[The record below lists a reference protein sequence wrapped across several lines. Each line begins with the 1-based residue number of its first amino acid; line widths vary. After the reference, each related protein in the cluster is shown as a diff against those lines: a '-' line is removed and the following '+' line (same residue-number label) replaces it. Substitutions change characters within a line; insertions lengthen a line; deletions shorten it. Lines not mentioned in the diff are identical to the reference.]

1 MNFYRSLTRTNN
13 TIKTKETTKK
23 ATTTTLETNVPEEP
37 VTVAEVVA
45 AALTTITS
53 GTNVETTTTS
63 PPTQAT
69 DTATA
74 APTVTTSVSAATTLA
89 DKSFIF
95 NTLPSGIT
103 AQNCT
108 CHASHKHHH
117 CCCSTNA
124 INCCCNS
131 QLQSPPTPNTM
142 SYKNKKNANEERFY
156 SRRMCCSSNKTKAS
170 QAVATD
176 SVTPEVMPP
185 APSLTSMSAEQI
197 SLTSRVNVMAK
208 ETKTANQETTK
219 TATTANMTSRRRKTG
234 HHKKQRQD
242 ITRKLPSPSLLLSTS
257 SSSSSA
263 SSSTFLT
270 CKLNFNGGSDAT
282 ACRSVY
288 QNIKMP
294 LRRLMLT
301 IMAAVVLS
309 TEFTICSSSSVLEQR
324 LKTISVVNTSHS
336 SSSSS
341 GSSSNSRQIPAET
354 TNKSYKITESLP
366 NLPVTLTTL
375 TTTTVRTTLS
385 QAPGL
390 HTSSSSFSS
399 QSSSLPVAEALAS
412 AVASMSGTSI
422 STSTE
427 KKSSSSSSLKTL
439 ETAALSEPLP
449 SPSAIS
455 SASPALPE
463 SPVAIETVEKSPFSS
478 FSLTATTQIENEPFT
493 LDDFNASS
501 ELLSGPTSILNTHDS
516 SDLPPLTE
524 AEQAAKDLLTK
535 GFSIPTY
542 LPPFP
547 VFAVADLPAY
557 LNMVSSTTTEAPPSN
572 HHMSPDDMSSLEN
585 LLFFDNKEDRQQQL
599 NRRRQQQQ
607 HRKLQ
612 IPRRNSSTIGPNNVT
627 VQEGSHAYLPC
638 RIHRLQ
644 NKPVSWVRLR
654 DGHIISVDQTTF
666 IADQRFQAIF
676 QDDKE
681 YTWSL
686 QIKYVQPSDEGW
698 FECQASSEPKMSA
711 KVYLK
716 VIVPLTELI
725 GDQSRF
731 VKAGSKVALHCIV
744 RGTLDPPQYIIWYR
758 DKTQISDDNKLGW
771 YTQLDRNIFG
781 NNGDNE
787 NTIGSLIIPSVRK
800 VDSGNYTC
808 QPSNSAS
815 VSVDL
820 HVLSGEYSASAIMSA
835 ARTYA
840 LNDAYLLI
848 LLLLMLLH
856 NT

>member
-1 MNFYRSLTRTNN
+1 MNFQRSLTRKPNG
-13 TIKTKETTKK
+13 IKTTEAKK
-23 ATTTTLETNVPEEP
+23 AMATATLEANVSEP
-37 VTVAEVVA
+37 LTVAS
-45 AALTTITS
+45 AALASSVGTTPTAITS
-53 GTNVETTTTS
+53 GTNVQTTTA
-63 PPTQAT
+63 AT
-69 DTATA
+69 ATETATA
-74 APTVTTSVSAATTLA
+74 APTVTPTTSKTTSAATLA
-89 DKSFIF
+89 DDDTSDNNSNTTIHNNIYKNFISIS
-95 NTLPSGIT
+95 LPSIIT
-103 AQNCT
+103 ARNANESN
-108 CHASHKHHH
+108 ASKKSHQ

-124 INCCCNS
+124 INCFCNS
-131 QLQSPPTPNTM
+131 QLCSTMAGSHTTTM
-142 SYKNKKNANEERFY
+142 SYKNKKNANQERCY
-156 SRRMCCSSNKTKAS
+156 SRRMCCKVKAADSSE
-170 QAVATD
+170 AVSTITVN
-176 SVTPEVMPP
+176 SETPEVMPTP
-185 APSLTSMSAEQI
+185 SSPSLTSMSGEQI
-197 SLTSRVNVMAK
+197 SLT
-208 ETKTANQETTK
+208 
-219 TATTANMTSRRRKTG
+219 
-234 HHKKQRQD
+234 
-242 ITRKLPSPSLLLSTS
+242 TS
-257 SSSSSA
+257 SSSSS
-263 SSSTFLT
+263 SSSSSLPSLSSAVSSSSPPSPSSSLSTSRP
-270 CKLNFNGGSDAT
+270 NMQHGGSDVG
-282 ACRSVY
+282 CRGVY

-309 TEFTICSSSSVLEQR
+309 TEFTICSSSSVLEQK
-324 LKTISVVNTSHS
+324 LKTITVANTG
-336 SSSSS
+336 S
-341 GSSSNSRQIPAET
+341 GNSSSNGHHLPAET
-354 TNKSYKITESLP
+354 TNKSYKITDSLP
-366 NLPVTLTTL
+366 NLPVNLTAATAM
-375 TTTTVRTTLS
+375 TTTTTTRTVATTLS
-385 QAPGL
+385 QVPSIQTL
-390 HTSSSSFSS
+390 SSSSS
-399 QSSSLPVAEALAS
+399 AAAGETENS
-412 AVASMSGTSI
+412 AVASAAEPMPMSATSI
-422 STSTE
+422 STSM
-427 KKSSSSSSLKTL
+427 KRKSSLKTL

-455 SASPALPE
+455 SPSSPASAPE
-463 SPVAIETVEKSPFSS
+463 SLMAIETAEKSPFSS
-478 FSLTATTQIENEPFT
+478 FSLTATTQILNEPLT
-493 LDDFNASS
+493 LDDDFNASS
-501 ELLSGPTSILNTHDS
+501 ELLTGPTSILNTHDS
-516 SDLPPLTE
+516 SDLPPLSE

-557 LNMVSSTTTEAPPSN
+557 LNTVSSTTTEAPPSN

-585 LLFFDNKEDRQQQL
+585 LLFFDNGDDQQQ
-599 NRRRQQQQ
+599 NRRRLQQ

-612 IPRRNSSTIGPNNVT
+612 IPRRNSSFVGANNVT